1 MVTTVISHG
10 RVNGCF
16 HNTLRVTQN
25 KSPASGGSF
34 RAEDLTEQLGNETGK
49 YCHAI
54 TNGLMADAMARPG
67 LSGRVHQIPSKE
79 IFSPQI
85 PGLGPFKNLGPERFY
100 LFKIVQ

>member
-1 MVTTVISHG
+1 MVTTVSSHG
-10 RVNGCF
+10 RVNGYF

-34 RAEDLTEQLGNETGK
+34 RAEDLTEQLGNETVK

-54 TNGLMADAMARPG
+54 TNDLMADAMDRPG

-85 PGLGPFKNLGPERFY
+85 PGLGPFKNLGPERFF